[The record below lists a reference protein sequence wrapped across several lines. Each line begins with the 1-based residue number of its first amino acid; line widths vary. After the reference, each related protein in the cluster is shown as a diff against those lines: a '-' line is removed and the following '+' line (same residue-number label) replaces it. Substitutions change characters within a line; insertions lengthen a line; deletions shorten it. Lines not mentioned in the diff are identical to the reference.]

1 MTLSDKT
8 ALVTGASSG
17 IGKAIAASLAR
28 AGASVFLCGR
38 DVARTKQAAEDT
50 GAAGHAAFD
59 INDIAKLQAFI
70 ARAAKETGRLNIMV
84 NAAGLEFP
92 SPIVDGDPRDWKEV
106 LDTNVLAVLVGSQ
119 AAVKAMRETKSEG
132 HIVTISS
139 IASRRPEGG
148 VYAASKIAVNYIMA
162 TLREELENEPIR
174 TVNIMPG
181 AVGTNFARNFPP
193 QAIEGFV
200 KAAGMDISVKKGEA
214 LPDSVFET
222 LNARAAAILAKPQD
236 IADAVLYAVGQPI
249 HLNIGEIVVRPGK
262 SINVAALARGQA

>member
-1 MTLSDKT
+1 MTLQGKT
-8 ALVTGASSG
+8 AVVTGASSG
-17 IGKAIAASLAR
+17 IGKSIAATLAKQ
-28 AGASVFLCGR
+28 GAKVFLAGR
-38 DVARTKQAAEDT
+38 DVGRTRQAAEEI

-59 INDIAKLQAFI
+59 VTDTARLQDFI
-70 ARAAKETGRLNIMV
+70 ARAAKETGALNVMV

-92 SPIVDGDPRDWKEV
+92 AAIMDGDPAHWKEV
-106 LDTNVLAVLVGSQ
+106 FDTNVLAVLVGSQ

-132 HIVTISS
+132 HLVTISS

-174 TVNIMPG
+174 TVTIMPG

-193 QAIEGFV
+193 QAIAGFV
-200 KAAGMDISVKKGEA
+200 KAAGMDIEVKKGEA

-236 IADAVLYAVGQPI
+236 IADAVLYAVSQPI
-249 HLNIGEIVVRPGK
+249 NVNVGEIVVRPGK